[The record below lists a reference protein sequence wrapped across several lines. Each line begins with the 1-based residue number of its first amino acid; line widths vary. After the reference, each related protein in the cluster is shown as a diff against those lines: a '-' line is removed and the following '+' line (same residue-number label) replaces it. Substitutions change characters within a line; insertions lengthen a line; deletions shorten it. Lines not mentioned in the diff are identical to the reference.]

1 MSNKKD
7 KSIIDVKSKDRILK
21 QSKSNNLN
29 RFKYDVPIW
38 DYVDRVDPLKIW
50 NNKDENIKNKET
62 ERYIRTMENK

>member
-1 MSNKKD
+1 MD
-7 KSIIDVKSKDRILK
+7 KEDKPITGIEHKYEILK

-29 RFKYDVPIW
+29 RFKYDVLVW

>member
-1 MSNKKD
+1 MSNKKY